1 MLARHLHDAENRAP
15 LLRHA
20 DAAFGAKR
28 LQSSRYF
35 SLRKWQ
41 WNAPVVATG
50 RIYAA
55 TKSWFNAG
63 QLDCQSRIIVEVIP
77 RCDSVATKRCPFSRL
92 DLGRY
97 SYSHLGP
104 TAGAGSPFSRW
115 VFFPSTPRTTIS
127 SPIHTNWKIRAPWR
141 FPPRTSPAPPKA
153 ATRS

>member
-1 MLARHLHDAENRAP
+1 MFLSHLHNAENRAP

-55 TKSWFNAG
+55 TKSRLNAG
-63 QLDCQSRIIVEVIP
+63 QLDCQSSIMVEVIP
-77 RCDSVATKRCPFSRL
+77 RCDSVATKRCPFPL
-92 DLGRY
+92 LNLGRY

-104 TAGAGSPFSRW
+104 PAGPCSPFSRW
-115 VFFPSTPRTTIS
+115 VFFPSTPRTIIS
-127 SPIHTNWKIRAPWR
+127 SPIHTNWKILAPC
-141 FPPRTSPAPPKA
+141 
-153 ATRS
+153 